1 MAAMT
6 HDAPVV
12 NRLRTG
18 LFLALLS
25 ASSFG
30 LSGALARGMMDAG
43 WSPAAVVAARVLVGG
58 VALLPIALRQLRGD
72 WDLLRRNAGL
82 ILAYALIAVAG
93 TQLAYFYAVAHMAV
107 GAALLIEY
115 TAPIVVIGWLWA
127 RHGQKPGRA
136 TVLGAALGVAGL
148 VLVLDLRSGVGAS
161 WVGAAWALAAMF
173 GAAVYFVLSAR
184 NSDGLPGT
192 VLAAGGLLLG
202 GVVLLLAGAA
212 GIAPLHAGTGPAV
225 FADFTAPWWLP
236 LLALGV
242 ITAALAYASGIAA
255 TRLLGSR
262 LASFAALIEVV
273 AAIVYAWVLLAQTPR
288 PIQFV
293 GGALILVG
301 VVTVRTG
308 ERPDAP

>member
-1 MAAMT
+1 MT

-43 WSPAAVVAARVLVGG
+43 WSPAAVVAVRVLVGG
-58 VALLPIALRQLRGD
+58 VALLPIALRRLRGD
-72 WDLLRRNAGL
+72 WDLLRRKAGL
-82 ILAYALIAVAG
+82 IVAYGLIAVAG
-93 TQLAYFYAVAHMAV
+93 TQLAYFYAVAHLAV

-136 TVLGAALGVAGL
+136 TVLGAA
-148 VLVLDLRSGVGAS
+148 
-161 WVGAAWALAAMF
+161 WALAAMF

-184 NSDGLPGT
+184 SSDGLPGT
-192 VLAAGGLLLG
+192 VLATGGLLLG

-225 FADFTAPWWLP
+225 FADFTAPWWWP

-242 ITAALAYASGIAA
+242 VTAALAYASGIAG

-301 VVTVRTG
+301 VVIVRMG